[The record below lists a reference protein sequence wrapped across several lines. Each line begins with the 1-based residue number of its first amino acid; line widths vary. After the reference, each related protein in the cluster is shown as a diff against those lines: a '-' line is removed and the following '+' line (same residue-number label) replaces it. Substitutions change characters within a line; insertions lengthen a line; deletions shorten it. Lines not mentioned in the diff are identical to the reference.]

1 MEKGGFVSWD
11 NFPIV
16 HNMGCPCCMGVILMP
31 TEEEIEQRITE
42 HIDRE
47 SLQNAILGIELE
59 TLRKGIDKIENVSG
73 LHASTAGKQTD

>member
-1 MEKGGFVSWD
+1 
-11 NFPIV
+11 
-16 HNMGCPCCMGVILMP
+16 MP
-31 TEEEIEQRITE
+31 TEEELEQRINE

-73 LHASTAGKQTD
+73 FHESPAGKQTD